1 MKSRRLHRIIGI
13 IMILPFFAWAVTGF
27 IFFVKPGYG
36 GAYEILQPKAY
47 PLDKDVSINP
57 DPQWLEFRFLRT
69 TLGDHL
75 LVKTAEGWQHLDSAT
90 LAPRSA
96 PSDQEIRALVQDA
109 ISVNPNR
116 YGQIVDISASRITTD
131 TGIRITLDWNRLS
144 LSQRGPDTDQIDML
158 YRIHYLQWTGLAV
171 IDRVIGITG
180 IVLILILSA
189 VGLKLF
195 LSKT

>member
-1 MKSRRLHRIIGI
+1 
-13 IMILPFFAWAVTGF
+13 MILPFFAWAVTGF